1 MNASY
6 NWLKTFFEKPLPLP
20 QKLADI
26 LTLHSFENESLVK
39 KGNDYI
45 LGLDVL
51 PDRAGDCLSHLGIA
65 RECSAILNLKLS
77 EPKIKIKEEKK
88 TKTKNFLQVEIK
100 NKKDCRRYT
109 ARVLFDVKIKPS
121 PKWVQDRLI
130 ACGLSPINNVVDAT
144 NYVMLEMGQPLHAF
158 DYENISQKKIII
170 RRASDKEKLTSLSG
184 LEYKL
189 NNEILVIADPEKPL
203 ALAGIKGGQKAE
215 INSKTK
221 TIILESANFNPKLI
235 SQTARKINLRTDA
248 SIRFEQN
255 LDPNLTEKA
264 INRLAM
270 LIQEFADA
278 KIAQGLIDIYP
289 EKTLPKKLML
299 DFKKLNN
306 VLGLE
311 IQPSQVF
318 TILKRLNMG
327 VLQKD
332 AKKFTVQIPT
342 FRQDITIPENLIEE
356 IGRIHGYEKIIPCLP
371 CDFLAPVKRNNDLFW
386 QNQTKDILKELG
398 YIEIYNYSFISQKEK
413 DIFKADARKIKNP
426 VSSDF
431 EYLRPS
437 LVFQLFS
444 NAKENLKTFKQF
456 KIFELNKVF
465 LKEKN
470 KTKEVRKIAG
480 LVIDMEKDPQAV
492 FSKIRGEINYLL
504 NKLGCDK
511 INYLKNSDEIFWDKQ
526 NTLSLISKNKNL
538 GFFGQVSPEFA
549 ENFGIKEKMFVFD
562 FDFEKLQSC
571 CSEEKTFEPIS
582 FHPPALRDISGLVDE
597 NISLEEIIN
606 ALSSSIK
613 EIEKPNLKIKAELA
627 DIYKNKSLINKKSV
641 TINIKLQHL
650 DKTLSSEEINKAV
663 NHIIKNF
670 SQKLGWEERK

>member
-1 MNASY
+1 MNVSY
-6 NWLKTFFEKPLPLP
+6 NWLKTFFAKPLPQP

-26 LTLHSFENESLVK
+26 LTLHSFENESLIK
-39 KGNDYI
+39 KDNDYI

-65 RECSAILNLKLS
+65 QECSAILNLKLS
-77 EPKIKIKEEKK
+77 EPKIIIKEEKK
-88 TKTKNFLQVEIK
+88 IKAKDLLQVEIK

-109 ARVLFDVKIKPS
+109 ARVLLDVKIKPS
-121 PKWVQDRLI
+121 PKWIQEKLI

-158 DYENISQKKIII
+158 DYENISHKKIIV
-170 RRASDKEKLTSLSG
+170 RRATAKEKLVSLSG

-189 NNEILVIADPEKPL
+189 NEEILVIADASKPL
-203 ALAGIKGGQKAE
+203 ALAGIKGGQNAE
-215 INSKTK
+215 INQNTK
-221 TIILESANFNPKLI
+221 TIVLESANFNPKLI

-255 LDPNLTEKA
+255 LDPNLTQKA
-264 INRLAM
+264 INRVAM
-270 LIQEFADA
+270 LIQESSQA
-278 KIAQGLIDIYP
+278 KIAQGIIDIYP
-289 EKTLPKKLML
+289 EKTLPKKITL
-299 DFKKLNN
+299 DFEKLNN

-311 IQPSQVF
+311 IQPSQAIA
-318 TILKRLNMG
+318 ILKSLNIKI
-327 VLQKD
+327 LQKTI
-332 AKKFTVQIPT
+332 KKLIVEIPT
-342 FRQDITIPENLIEE
+342 FRQDILIAENLIEE
-356 IGRIHGYEKIIPCLP
+356 IGRINGYEKITPKLP

-386 QNQTKDILKELG
+386 QNQAKDVLKELG
-398 YIEIYNYSFISQKEK
+398 YVEIYNYSFISEKEK
-413 DIFKADARKIKNP
+413 DIFQAQAGKIKNP

-437 LVFQLFS
+437 LVFQLLA

-470 KTKEVRKIAG
+470 KIKEIRKITG
-480 LVIDMEKDPQAV
+480 LIINAEENPQVI
-492 FSKIRGEINYLL
+492 FSKVRGEINYLL

-511 INYLKNSDEIFWDKQ
+511 INYLKDSNEIFWDKQ
-526 NTLSLISKNKNL
+526 NTLSLVSKNKSL
-538 GFFGQVSPEFA
+538 GFFGQISPEFA
-549 ENFGIKEKMFVFD
+549 ENFGIKEKIFVFD

-582 FHPPALRDISGLVDE
+582 FHPPALRDISGLLNE
-597 NISLEEIIN
+597 NISLKEIVES
-606 ALSSSIK
+606 LSQSIK
-613 EIEKPNLKIKAELA
+613 EIEKPSLKIKTEIA

-650 DKTLSSEEINKAV
+650 EKTLSSEEINKVV
-663 NHIIKNF
+663 NHIIKNL